1 MRLQGRLDNPKRRY
15 HLKTNKKR
23 LSLDL
28 NNLEQPA
35 LVGKALS
42 SEGRLEILKLLI
54 EKSANISEIAAAF
67 GLPQSS
73 AALHVK
79 VLEEAG
85 MISVSEKP
93 GVRGAQKVCGITF
106 EDIYLNAFQ
115 HKMDHSDSKEFRQIM
130 PIGNYFDF
138 EVSGNCGIISEK
150 GYLGVEDSP
159 SSFYCHNRNEAQLL
173 WFHTGFVEYRFPT
186 YLLKNCRLK
195 EVSFSFEVCSEA
207 PGYQNDW
214 PSDITVWINGREIAT
229 ILSPG
234 DFGGRRGRL
243 NPEWWGDT
251 MTQYGIYKTIR
262 INPLGCFEDDIKCSD
277 LTLSALCLNEGS
289 YISFRLGVKPD
300 AVHAGGMNLFGEK
313 FGDYAQALVMKVK
326 AANGDS
332 QKKEPDDLQP
342 DGAPGSSSAG

>member
-23 LSLDL
+23 ISLDL
-28 NNLEQPA
+28 NNLEQTA

-42 SEGRLEILKLLI
+42 SEVRLEILKLLI

-173 WFHTGFVEYRFPT
+173 WFNTGFVEYRFPT

-207 PGYQNDW
+207 PGYQKTGH
-214 PSDITVWINGREIAT
+214 P
-229 ILSPG
+229 ILRYGSMEEKSPPFYPPVISAEEG
-234 DFGGRRGRL
+234 DG
-243 NPEWWGDT
+243 
-251 MTQYGIYKTIR
+251 
-262 INPLGCFEDDIKCSD
+262 
-277 LTLSALCLNEGS
+277 
-289 YISFRLGVKPD
+289 
-300 AVHAGGMNLFGEK
+300 
-313 FGDYAQALVMKVK
+313 
-326 AANGDS
+326 
-332 QKKEPDDLQP
+332 
-342 DGAPGSSSAG
+342 